1 MPNNKVVY
9 VKRGFNRLKLVSLLL
24 FIAMMSFLIL
34 AFNTENSNAQLTFIT
49 TAVILFFAMILVRI
63 IRWMYK

>member
-49 TAVILFFAMILVRI
+49 TAVILFFAMLLVRI